1 MSYLQPPIFY
11 ESPIIHQDNSY
22 SRIRETKLDFDPES
36 KNAEQFVYSEIL
48 KLLPRSYVEDFQRY
62 KSHSQSS
69 ILPKRPS
76 IIFTAN
82 NYDTDDYFKIW
93 SSEKAKFGS
102 KIVIWQH
109 GNNIGTARHGH
120 YPEIRYSDKFVTWG
134 LNVSENSHQGFCQ
147 KTPHPLMT
155 NSKRG
160 QRLLLIQDQFP
171 TNWTLRD
178 NANRFKYYVQ
188 DQHTFVKSLSVEP
201 MKALTVRRFGPDRSN
216 SNANDHWRDL
226 ETHIDQKIT
235 HDDGRG
241 SSIGIIKK
249 SKLAVFSYYST
260 GFLECLAMNHP
271 TIAFWSEGYDIF
283 SDNTIK
289 HFIPL
294 LSSGLIHFSAESAAN
309 HINLY
314 WSDVFSWWTKPEV
327 VAARQLFVEI
337 HVRQSRM
344 PIREF
349 RTILKS
355 LDS

>member
-1 MSYLQPPIFY
+1 
-11 ESPIIHQDNSY
+11 
-22 SRIRETKLDFDPES
+22 
-36 KNAEQFVYSEIL
+36 
-48 KLLPRSYVEDFQRY
+48 
-62 KSHSQSS
+62 
-69 ILPKRPS
+69 
-76 IIFTAN
+76 
-82 NYDTDDYFKIW
+82 
-93 SSEKAKFGS
+93 
-102 KIVIWQH
+102 
-109 GNNIGTARHGH
+109 
-120 YPEIRYSDKFVTWG
+120 
-134 LNVSENSHQGFCQ
+134 
-147 KTPHPLMT
+147 MT